1 MNIPRRQFLHLAA
14 SAAGLLA
21 LLGVAWGQA
30 YPTRPVRILLWLRSI
45 PSTKPD
51 MHRLR
56 LPIHLPNHSIGATFH
71 TASAHRDEPNLLCRI
86 NFTAAFGVR
95 QTRSLDRPTQ
105 NARRVDTTRRLP
117 VDSLIAAL
125 GEADPWIR
133 PEPRSAPRQ

>member
-30 YPTRPVRILLWLRSI
+30 YPMRPVRILLWLRSI

-56 LPIHLPNHSIGATFH
+56 LPIHLQNHSIGATFH
-71 TASAHRDEPNLLCRI
+71 TAWATCRHPAPLPSTHAKGI
-86 NFTAAFGVR
+86 GVR
-95 QTRSLDRPTQ
+95 E
-105 NARRVDTTRRLP
+105 LP
-117 VDSLIAAL
+117 A
-125 GEADPWIR
+125 
-133 PEPRSAPRQ
+133 EP